1 MYLYYI
7 RLQHVVKAQTG
18 STPWIQSPTP
28 IFFNYMSEVEN
39 EDKALT
45 LLRCVQNDPLI
56 NIKRA
61 TLIN

>member
-1 MYLYYI
+1 M
-7 RLQHVVKAQTG
+7 VKAQTG